1 MAAPARRGPVEK
13 EEEKEKQAV
22 ALDERDIQLLS
33 RYVSASG
40 QYLLA
45 GPFLYQK
52 THRVQGVGPYTNAI
66 KALETG
72 IVEEMKK
79 VNELIGAWRD
89 LWPDGFMLS

>member
-1 MAAPARRGPVEK
+1 M
-13 EEEKEKQAV
+13 
-22 ALDERDIQLLS
+22 
-33 RYVSASG
+33 
-40 QYLLA
+40 
-45 GPFLYQK
+45 
-52 THRVQGVGPYTNAI
+52 QGVGPYTNAI